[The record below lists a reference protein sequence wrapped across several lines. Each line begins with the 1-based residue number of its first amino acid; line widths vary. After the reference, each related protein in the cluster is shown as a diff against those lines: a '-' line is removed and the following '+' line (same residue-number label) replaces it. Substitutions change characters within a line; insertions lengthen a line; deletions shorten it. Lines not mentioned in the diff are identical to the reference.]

1 MGGSKMEEETSSS
14 VDPSAVANRTDPYD
28 VLNVSRDS
36 SDQEI
41 KSAYRNLALKLMKNK
56 KESDL
61 LEIFLNELDES
72 LLLIASNMDEW
83 SSTFFS
89 QLTLNQSY
97 RLYKL
102 PSRHIISYN
111 LNIRT
116 TATQESSPL
125 NQSKTSLLYQLTD
138 LAARRKIQD
147 LTIGPVISLCL
158 IWS

>member
-97 RLYKL
+97 R
-102 PSRHIISYN
+102 HIISYN